1 MTWPMDTSRI
11 LSGGAIA
18 GHLHIS
24 WSEQRKRIMRVATL
38 IVSDLIQI
46 ATAQTTPDVQT
57 GRPLALLTY
66 TSVRSVRPS
75 GCGLP
80 FGKAQGK
87 LFERPQDR
95 LPRYNLFSVKPP
107 GFIS

>member
-1 MTWPMDTSRI
+1 MDTSRI

-46 ATAQTTPDVQT
+46 ATAQTRPHRTCRQVAPWPCSRTHLYAPSVQAAAAFPSAKLRASSSSVLRT
-57 GRPLALLTY
+57 GYHATIYSLL
-66 TSVRSVRPS
+66 SLRDS
-75 GCGLP
+75 
-80 FGKAQGK
+80 
-87 LFERPQDR
+87 
-95 LPRYNLFSVKPP
+95 
-107 GFIS
+107 